1 MDPQEP
7 LVNPHPPAPPPQ
19 LAHLTPTQT
28 AIAAVVIVL
37 ALWLAYKIG
46 KVILRIVAGLL
57 FLGLVGFG
65 IWYLFIK

>member
-7 LVNPHPPAPPPQ
+7 LVNPPPPAPPPQ